1 MKKHITILLSIVFTT
16 MVSAQN
22 AVDTNLDTKIQQL
35 TTEITTDIIS
45 GVYTTADTQT
55 KVEDET
61 ELISDLQTE
70 MQDEVT
76 AAVAD
81 MNFVDA
87 EGETQYISPVLV
99 SRGDVF
105 SSTASYSFSPVR
117 FRLRGYS
124 NYMPYESTYING
136 INFNEQERGRFNY
149 SSIGGLNDAS
159 RNKESVNALESAYY
173 SFGNIGTTTNINMRA
188 SQYAAGTKVGL
199 AGTNRSYWLRAMAT
213 HATGIMDN
221 GWAFAA
227 SAAYR
232 WAHEG
237 RNEGTFYNSGAYFFS
252 AEKFFDEHH
261 SINIVTYGAP
271 TERANSSALTQET
284 VDLTS
289 IYYNPYWGWQDGKK
303 RNSRIVYSFDPTLI
317 LNHDWK
323 IDENQ
328 NLKTGVAAHYSMYS
342 NSALTFYNT
351 PDPRPDYYRNLPS
364 YYLGGWSLNKDDGNF
379 YPSREETNLD
389 MYNAMTDAWRNG
401 YGEKGNTVTQMNW
414 DMFYDANA
422 RNNINN
428 PNGNAKYMLERR
440 HNNSL
445 EVALNSTY
453 DNQINEYLKVIAGLE
468 AKYTKG
474 IHYKT
479 VDDLLGANQW
489 IDIDPFSDRDIADLA
504 ENVSM
509 TQTEIADVRQNDKN
523 NPDKAVKEGDVF
535 GYKYD
540 INVYKAA
547 LFAANEWDFNHL
559 KFSYALRLTYSSF
572 NRYGYME
579 NGRAVYL
586 SKVLNEKVISA
597 GQGKTHHF
605 IDPAFKLKLDYSFD
619 ARNKLTANFAA
630 ETRAPLPNN
639 YYISSRIYDR
649 AISDLKINGLT
660 MFDRYKEFPL
670 KKTYIFS
677 EKILA
682 YDLSYT
688 ASFPFIKARV
698 SFFGTHSY
706 DGIERIGYYNDEYR
720 TFINHTMFD
729 VDKMY
734 LGVEAGASF
743 KLDPSFTLSTV
754 LSYTHSEYTDHAIGV
769 ETAENGMK
777 IDGEH
782 ELSDR
787 IYLAKWTDKNGK
799 EYDAIKAASGP
810 QLAANIKL
818 NYFHPDMWFAELG
831 VSFFAYNYLG
841 IAPSRFSQ
849 GILTGKRADGS
860 SVNNWYGREC
870 SEAEKYAKIEALGT
884 QESLFE
890 NAKWYNHFLVDAS
903 VGKLI
908 YLKGGKSIN
917 INLSLSNITNNTGLK
932 TGGWQQARIPTI
944 NYQNTTYKVS
954 NQVDKYPSK
963 FYYAWGFNFFLN
975 IGFKF

>member
-1 MKKHITILLSIVFTT
+1 MTSAVV
-16 MVSAQN
+16 VSAQTMSEN
-22 AVDTNLDTKIQQL
+22 AKKAEEANK
-35 TTEITTDIIS
+35 
-45 GVYTTADTQT
+45 
-55 KVEDET
+55 
-61 ELISDLQTE
+61 LQEE
-70 MQDEVT
+70 MQDEIIS
-76 AAVAD
+76 AVAD
-81 MNFVDA
+81 MHFEDA

-99 SRGDVF
+99 SKGDVF

-149 SSIGGLNDAS
+149 SAIGGLNDAS
-159 RNKESVNALESAYY
+159 RNKESASALEGSSF
-173 SFGNIGTTTNINMRA
+173 SFGNIGMTTNINMRA
-188 SQYAAGTKVGL
+188 SQYAVGTKVGL
-199 AGTNRSYWLRAMAT
+199 AGTNRSYWLRATAT
-213 HATGIMDN
+213 HATGIMKN

-237 RNEGTFYNSGAYFFS
+237 RNEGTFYNAGAYFFS
-252 AEKFFDEHH
+252 AEKFFDDHH

-317 LNHDWK
+317 FNHDWK
-323 IDENQ
+323 IDNAQ

-342 NSALTFYNT
+342 NSALTFYNA

-364 YYLGGWSLNKDDGNF
+364 YQLGGWSLGGDGNF
-379 YPSREETNLD
+379 YPSRDETNLD
-389 MYNAMTDAWRNG
+389 MYNSMRDAWMNG

-414 DMFYDANA
+414 NMFYNANA
-422 RNNINN
+422 ANNINN
-428 PNGNAKYMLERR
+428 PGGNAKYMLERR

-453 DNQINEYLKVIAGLE
+453 DNRVNEYLKVIAGLE

-509 TQTEIADVRQNDKN
+509 TQSEIEAVRQNDTN
-523 NPDKAVKEGDVF
+523 NPNKVVKEGDVF

-547 LFAANEWDFNHL
+547 LFATNEWDFNHF
-559 KFSYALRLTYSSF
+559 KFSYSLGLTYNAF

-579 NGRAVYL
+579 NGRAAYL
-586 SKVLNEKVISA
+586 SRILSAGQKVPVQVISQ

-605 IDPAFKLKLDYSFD
+605 FDPAFKLKLDYSFD
-619 ARNKLTANFAA
+619 GRNKLTAHFAA

-639 YYISSRIYDR
+639 YYISARIYDR
-649 AISDLKINGLT
+649 AISDLAIANYNRGNALKNFYGL
-660 MFDRYKEFPL
+660 
-670 KKTYIFS
+670 S

-688 ASFPFIKARV
+688 ASFPFVKARI

-720 TFINHTMFD
+720 TFINHTMID
-729 VDKMY
+729 VDKLY
-734 LGVEAGASF
+734 LGAEAGASF
-743 KLDPSFTLSTV
+743 RLDPSWSLSAV
-754 LSYTHSEYTDHAIGV
+754 LSYTHSEYTDHAIGI

-777 IDGEH
+777 IDGEQ
-782 ELSDR
+782 ELADR
-787 IYLAKWTDKNGK
+787 ILLAKWTDSNGNEHK
-799 EYDAIKAASGP
+799 AIKATSGP

-818 NYFHPDMWFAELG
+818 NYFHSKMWFAELG
-831 VSFFAYNYLG
+831 INFFAYNYLG

-849 GILTGKRADGS
+849 GILTGERADGS
-860 SVNNWYGREC
+860 SVNNWYGAQCSAEERE
-870 SEAEKYAKIEALGT
+870 AKIAALGT

-890 NAKWYNHFLVDAS
+890 NTKWYNHFLIDAS

-917 INLSLSNITNNTGLK
+917 INLSLNNITNNTGLK
-932 TGGWQQARIPTI
+932 TGGWQQARIPTV

-975 IGFKF
+975 VGFKF

>member
-1 MKKHITILLSIVFTT
+1 MRSEKPICFNLMKKYLVLLLSATFAIAS
-16 MVSAQN
+16 SAQSQVKVQEN
-22 AVDTNLDTKIQQL
+22 A
-35 TTEITTDIIS
+35 EIS
-45 GVYTTADTQT
+45 EA
-55 KVEDET
+55 
-61 ELISDLQTE
+61 QTE
-70 MQDEVT
+70 MQDNVLSIISDLTFE
-76 AAVAD
+76 
-81 MNFVDA
+81 DA
-87 EGETQYISPVLV
+87 EGESQYLSPILV
-99 SRGDVF
+99 SKGDVF

-117 FRLRGYS
+117 FRLRGY
-124 NYMPYESTYING
+124 NNNMGYESTYING

-159 RNKESVNALESAYY
+159 RNKESANSLESAYFA
-173 SFGNIGTTTNINMRA
+173 FGNIGVTTNINMRA

-232 WAHEG
+232 WANEG
-237 RNEGTFYNSGAYFFS
+237 RNQGTFYNSGAYFFS

-271 TERANSSALTQET
+271 TERANSSALTQEV

-303 RNSRIVYSFDPTLI
+303 RNSRIVHSFDPTLI
-317 LNHDWK
+317 FNHDWK
-323 IDENQ
+323 ISEYQ

-364 YYLGGWSLNKDDGNF
+364 YYLGGWSLKSDGNF

-389 MYNAMTDAWRNG
+389 MFNAITDAWRNG
-401 YGEKGNTVTQMNW
+401 YGEKGNTTTQLNW
-414 DMFYDANA
+414 DMFYNANA

-453 DNQINEYLKVIAGLE
+453 DNQINENLKVIAGIE

-509 TQTEIADVRQNDKN
+509 TQAEIAEVRQNDTN

-540 INVYKAA
+540 INAYKAA
-547 LFAANEWDFNHL
+547 LFAINEWDFNHL

-586 SKVLNEKVISA
+586 SKVLGEKVISK

-605 IDPAFKLKLDYSFD
+605 IDPAFKLKVDYGFD

-649 AISDLKINGLT
+649 TISDLNIANYNRGNALKNYYGL
-660 MFDRYKEFPL
+660 
-670 KKTYIFS
+670 S

-688 ASFPFIKARV
+688 ASFPFIKTRI
-698 SFFGTHSY
+698 SFFGTHSF

-754 LSYTHSEYTDHAIGV
+754 LSYTHGEYTDHAIGV

-787 IYLAKWTDKNGK
+787 ILLAKWTDKKGK
-799 EYDAIKAASGP
+799 KYDAIKATSGP

-831 VSFFAYNYLG
+831 INFFAYNYLG

-849 GILTGKRADGS
+849 GILTGKRADGTH
-860 SVNNWYGREC
+860 VNNWYGAQC
-870 SEAEKYAKIEALGT
+870 NEAEKEAKIEALGT